1 MRIVVLT
8 GSMKIDI
15 WSDYVCPFCT
25 VGERHLALALEKF
38 AGADDVEIIWRSFQL
53 DPSAPTEPT
62 EKAPEYLSR
71 SKGMSMA
78 EVEQMNSGLAQRAA
92 AVGLDFQWRDSVMAN
107 TFDAHRVAH
116 LARGAGKGN
125 EWDAVVKHGYFTEG
139 GNVADHGELAEFAAQ
154 VGLDASRVQEVLSSD
169 EYATDVAQEIAMGRQ
184 LGVQGVPFFVFD
196 GRLAVSGAQPVEL
209 FEQALQQ
216 ASENPDAR

>member
-1 MRIVVLT
+1 
-8 GSMKIDI
+8 MKIDI

-38 AGADDVEIIWRSFQL
+38 DGADAVEITWRSFQL

-62 EKAPEYLSR
+62 EKAPEYLAR

-78 EVEQMNSGLAQRAA
+78 EVEQMNSGLAERAA
-92 AVGLDFQWRDSVMAN
+92 AVGLDFQWRDSVVAN
-107 TFDAHRVAH
+107 TFDAHRVGH
-116 LARGAGKGN
+116 LAREADKGN
-125 EWDAVVKHGYFTEG
+125 EWDTVVKHGYFTEG
-139 GNVADHGELAEFAAQ
+139 ANLADHGELKEFAGR
-154 VGLDASRVQEVLSSD
+154 VGLDAARVEEVLDSD
-169 EYATDVAQEIAMGRQ
+169 EYATAVVQEITMGRQ

-209 FEQALQQ
+209 FEQALAQ